1 MMAGFSTMASLAA
14 SRVRLL
20 MKQTDMDRP
29 ADLIADI
36 MHYCKAEGIDFE
48 AESNVAKSYVAEEE
62 GFDAGDEEA
71 GDYAD

>member
-29 ADLIADI
+29 ADLIADVI
-36 MHYCKAEGIDFE
+36 HYCRAEGIDFE
-48 AESNVAKSYVAEEE
+48 AEVNVAELYVSEEE
-62 GFDAGDEEA
+62 GYDDAN
-71 GDYAD
+71 

>member
-14 SRVRLL
+14 NRVRLL

-36 MHYCKAEGIDFE
+36 IHYCKAEGIDFE
-48 AESNVAKSYVAEEE
+48 AEVNVAELYVSEEE
-62 GFDAGDEEA
+62 GYDDAN
-71 GDYAD
+71 

>member
-20 MKQTDMDRP
+20 MKQTDMERP

-48 AESNVAKSYVAEEE
+48 AEVNVAELYVSEEE
-62 GFDAGDEEA
+62 GFDD
-71 GDYAD
+71 AD